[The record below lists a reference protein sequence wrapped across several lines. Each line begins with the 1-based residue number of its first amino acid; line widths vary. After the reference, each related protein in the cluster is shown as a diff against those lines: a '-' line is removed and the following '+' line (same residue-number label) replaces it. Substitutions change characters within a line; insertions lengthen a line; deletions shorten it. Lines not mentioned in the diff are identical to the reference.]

1 MRYSAIATVLMLAT
15 LVLSMS
21 ACSKTQMAEV
31 EDHRD
36 TVYTRGTMPKYSDSL
51 RATQTNDIAYKYQSD
66 VQQYGA
72 EAEVVSVHSTD
83 LAAPTASSAKTQMA
97 TSNPVTP
104 VPSASKT
111 NLTPL
116 PTVGGTQFMW
126 PVKGDV
132 IGQYGRQPDGS
143 NQEGIIISANSGTPI
158 LASAAGDVAYV
169 GAALPEFGQ
178 MVIIRHAGGY
188 MTSYAHAQEII
199 VGKGQHV
206 QQGDV
211 IGYVGKSGNAPS
223 PRLHFTIR
231 ADKKTVDPMPF
242 LVASHH

>member
-21 ACSKTQMAEV
+21 ACAKQEMADI

-51 RATQTNDIAYKYQSD
+51 RASQPVEIAAKYKSD

-72 EAEVVSVHSTD
+72 EAEVVSVNATD
-83 LAAPTASSAKTQMA
+83 LPAPSSKPQVAANSPAIPAPDMSKASLK
-97 TSNPVTP
+97 
-104 VPSASKT
+104 
-111 NLTPL
+111 PL
-116 PTVGGTQFMW
+116 PMIGGSQFAW
-126 PVKGDV
+126 PVQGDI
-132 IGQYGRQPDGS
+132 IGKFGQQPDGS
-143 NQEGIIISANSGTPI
+143 VQEGIVIAAKSGTPI

-169 GAALPEFGQ
+169 GAAIPEYGQ

-199 VGKGQHV
+199 VGKGKHV
-206 QQGDV
+206 EQGDI
-211 IGYVGKSGNAPS
+211 IGYVGKSGNAPT
-223 PRLHFTIR
+223 PRLHFTVR
-231 ADKKTVDPMPF
+231 ADKQTVDPMP
-242 LVASHH
+242 LLMASH

>member
-21 ACSKTQMAEV
+21 ACAKSEMAEV
-31 EDHRD
+31 VDHRD

-51 RATQTNDIAYKYQSD
+51 RANQTNDISYKYQSD

-72 EAEVVSVHSTD
+72 EAEVMSVHTAD
-83 LAAPTASSAKTQMA
+83 LSAPGAAPVAASAPA
-97 TSNPVTP
+97 TTST
-104 VPSASKT
+104 SLATLK
-111 NLTPL
+111 PL
-116 PTVGGTQFMW
+116 PIVGGTQFAW

-132 IGQYGRQPDGS
+132 IGQYGRQPDGTT
-143 NQEGIIISANSGTPI
+143 QEGIVISANSGTPI

-169 GAALPEFGQ
+169 GAALPEYGQ

-188 MTSYAHAQEII
+188 MTSYAHAQEIT
-199 VGKGQHV
+199 VTKGQHV

-211 IGYVGKSGNAPS
+211 IGRVGKSGNAPS

-231 ADKKTVDPMPF
+231 ADKQTVDPMPF
-242 LVASHH
+242 LVASHR